1 MASKKFD
8 LETKINAVMAYE
20 SNEGSW
26 ATIASQINASKYTV
40 RDWWHVYQSMGVDG
54 LCHDSRHNKWDEDIK
69 LMAVKDYLSG
79 KYSLYDVCKKYK
91 IYTKSLL
98 NRWIEV
104 YNSHINSDSREKR
117 QKLMTKGRKV
127 TFEEKNEIVLFC
139 IANNKDY
146 YAAMDKYKVSYQQ
159 IYSWVKKYEAK
170 GLDGLIDRRGKAKPE
185 NELTEL
191 DKLRIENRKLAAK
204 NAELE
209 LENRIIKKLQEVER
223 RRY

>member
-20 SNEGSW
+20 RNEGSW
-26 ATIASQINASKYTV
+26 ATIAAQINASKYTV
-40 RDWWHVYQSMGVDG
+40 RDWWHIYQSIGVDG
-54 LCHDSRHNKWDEDIK
+54 LCHDSRHNKWNEDIK

-79 KYSLYDVCKKYK
+79 TYSLYDVCKKYK
-91 IYTKSLL
+91 IYSKSLL

-117 QKLMTKGRKV
+117 QKFMTKGRKV
-127 TFEEKNEIVLFC
+127 TLEEKNEIVLFC
-139 IANNKDY
+139 IANSKDY

-159 IYSWVKKYEAK
+159 IYSWVKKYETK

>member
-20 SNEGSW
+20 RNEGSW

>member
-1 MASKKFD
+1 
-8 LETKINAVMAYE
+8 
-20 SNEGSW
+20 
-26 ATIASQINASKYTV
+26 
-40 RDWWHVYQSMGVDG
+40 
-54 LCHDSRHNKWDEDIK
+54 
-69 LMAVKDYLSG
+69 
-79 KYSLYDVCKKYK
+79 
-91 IYTKSLL
+91 
-98 NRWIEV
+98 
-104 YNSHINSDSREKR
+104 
-117 QKLMTKGRKV
+117 MTKGRKV

>member
-20 SNEGSW
+20 RNEGSW

-40 RDWWHVYQSMGVDG
+40 RDWWHIYQSIGVDG
-54 LCHDSRHNKWDEDIK
+54 LCHDSRHNKWNEDIK

-79 KYSLYDVCKKYK
+79 TYSLYDVCKKYK
-91 IYTKSLL
+91 IYSKSLL

-127 TFEEKNEIVLFC
+127 TLEEKNEIVLFC
-139 IANNKDY
+139 IANSKDY

-159 IYSWVKKYEAK
+159 IYSWVKKYETK

>member
-1 MASKKFD
+1 MQPW
-8 LETKINAVMAYE
+8 TNI
-20 SNEGSW
+20 
-26 ATIASQINASKYTV
+26 KY
-40 RDWWHVYQSMGVDG
+40 
-54 LCHDSRHNKWDEDIK
+54 
-69 LMAVKDYLSG
+69 
-79 KYSLYDVCKKYK
+79 
-91 IYTKSLL
+91 
-98 NRWIEV
+98 
-104 YNSHINSDSREKR
+104 HINK
-117 QKLMTKGRKV
+117 
-127 TFEEKNEIVLFC
+127 
-139 IANNKDY
+139 
-146 YAAMDKYKVSYQQ
+146 

>member
-20 SNEGSW
+20 RNEGSW
-26 ATIASQINASKYTV
+26 ATIAAQINASKYTV
-40 RDWWHVYQSMGVDG
+40 RDWWHIYQSIGVDG
-54 LCHDSRHNKWDEDIK
+54 LCHDSRHNKWNEDIK

-79 KYSLYDVCKKYK
+79 TYSLYDVCKKYK
-91 IYTKSLL
+91 IYSKSLL

-127 TFEEKNEIVLFC
+127 TLEEKNEIVLFC
-139 IANNKDY
+139 IANSKDY

-159 IYSWVKKYEAK
+159 IYSWVKKYETK